1 MCMEV
6 LRHTR
11 ILPLVLVCI
20 VAFAAAST
28 IGFALWSNI
37 IQHNETAH
45 EGTIDAHTFA
55 KTAVLNMRVLGDP
68 INNPKPNKAGHRS

>member
-1 MCMEV
+1 MEV
-6 LRHTR
+6 LRQTR

-28 IGFALWSNI
+28 IGFAVWSNI
-37 IQHNETAH
+37 IQHDETAPH
-45 EGTIDAHTFA
+45 EGTIDVHTFA

-68 INNPKPNKAGHRS
+68 INNPKPNKAGHKS